1 MTEVVLSLFRGEVI
15 KPSSVSMKSITEA
28 VAARHQIKV
37 SDLKGPARSRHIA
50 RPRQEAM
57 WLMRQVQWA
66 DGTPR
71 YSLPMIGAFL
81 GDRDHSTVIHG
92 VRAHEARLVAQRV
105 AA

>member
-1 MTEVVLSLFRGEVI
+1 MTEVALSLFRGEVI
-15 KPSSVSMKSITEA
+15 KPSGVSMKTITET
-28 VAARHQIKV
+28 VAARYRIKV
-37 SDLKGPARSRHIA
+37 SDLKGPARYRHVA

-57 WLMRQVQWA
+57 WLMRQVRWA

-71 YSLPMIGAFL
+71 YSFPMIGAFL
-81 GDRDHSTVIHG
+81 GGRDHTTIIHG